1 MYSLLFLIF
10 VDGQSIALRL
20 AKQIASTTESIKRA
34 ISKFNNHSK
43 DQFEG
48 TLYNLPQSLQWCDIF
63 DLEGMANL
71 ELSSHS
77 TVSVDTA
84 LLNRA
89 VRILHMNHRAQE
101 EIRMVKEDMKR
112 TAEFYAAEH
121 SLLHSHLDR
130 IRSGIQSVYNKGCL
144 NLLSHRLVQ
153 CEFTLTHCAKAF
165 VPHISFEF
173 PLCSLIFS
181 LFDST
186 SIHTDTISTEDIS
199 VSSNIVSSDS
209 ESSTA
214 PESDSEN

>member
-1 MYSLLFLIF
+1 M
-10 VDGQSIALRL
+10 RL

-48 TLYNLPQSLQWCDIF
+48 TLYILPQSLQWCDIV
-63 DLEGMANL
+63 DLEEMANL

-101 EIRMVKEDMKR
+101 EIEMVKEDMKR

-130 IRSGIQSVYNKGCL
+130 ICSGVQNVYNKGCL
-144 NLLSHRLVQ
+144 NLLSYRLIQ

-173 PLCSLIFS
+173 PSCSLIFS

-186 SIHTDTISTEDIS
+186 TIHADNTWSSTEDIS

-209 ESSTA
+209 ESSIA